1 VLKKYTAP
9 SPWLERVD
17 EEKFRSLEELL
28 QPSLTS
34 LFIDSPTLLY
44 IFCAAPQAS
53 LLVLAVTL
61 TTRARLKT
69 QQLAMFSYCTVI
81 DYSATMALNR

>member
-1 VLKKYTAP
+1 MAGARWRK
-9 SPWLERVD
+9 RVPQ
-17 EEKFRSLEELL
+17 RGELL

-44 IFCAAPQAS
+44 IFCAMPQAS

-69 QQLAMFSYCTVI
+69 QQLAMFSYCTVT

>member
-1 VLKKYTAP
+1 M
-9 SPWLERVD
+9 
-17 EEKFRSLEELL
+17 
-28 QPSLTS
+28 
-34 LFIDSPTLLY
+34 
-44 IFCAAPQAS
+44 PQTS

-69 QQLAMFSYCTVI
+69 QQLAMFSYCTVT